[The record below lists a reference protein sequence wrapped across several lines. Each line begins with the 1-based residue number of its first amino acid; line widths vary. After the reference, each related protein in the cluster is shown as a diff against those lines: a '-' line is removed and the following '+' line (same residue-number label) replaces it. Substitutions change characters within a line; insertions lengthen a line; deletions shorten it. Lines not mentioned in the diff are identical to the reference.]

1 MTRLLEEIK
10 VDVSFVR
17 SHTLQPKWYKALKVV
32 LLVGFLVGYG
42 CLFGLAR
49 MAAFLVSF
57 LLLSLVVHL
66 IYRARTQ
73 RFQRSWL
80 DFVVAEEN
88 GKPAAKSIGAY
99 YYAAVVLNAVLS
111 VIASQLLSPR

>member
-1 MTRLLEEIK
+1 MSNLLDEIK
-10 VDVSFVR
+10 VDVNFIK

-42 CLFGLAR
+42 HLFGLDR
-49 MAAFLVSF
+49 TAAFLVCF

-66 IYRARTQ
+66 IYRAQTQ

-88 GKPAAKSIGAY
+88 GKPVARSIGRF
-99 YYAAVVLNAVLS
+99 YYAAVALNAILS
-111 VIASQLLSPR
+111 VSISQALPLG

>member
-1 MTRLLEEIK
+1 MSNLLEEIK
-10 VDVSFVR
+10 LDVNFVS

-32 LLVGFLVGYG
+32 ILVGFLAGYG
-42 CLFGLAR
+42 YLFGLAR

-66 IYRARTQ
+66 IYRAKTQ

-80 DFVVAEEN
+80 DFVVAEEH
-88 GKPAAKSIGAY
+88 GKLVAQSIGGC
-99 YYAAVVLNAVLS
+99 YYAAIVLNTILS
-111 VIASQLLSPR
+111 VLISQALPLG